1 MPKVV
6 YTVDEKQTLLDR
18 ANEFMKKNPD
28 ASRAR
33 VAKYTGCAI
42 TILQKWEK
50 LGLLKLPPLMT
61 KKQVRKQYN
70 WANHLGKLNG

>member
-6 YTVDEKQTLLDR
+6 YTVDEKQNLINR
-18 ANEFMKKNPD
+18 ANDFMKKNPE

-33 VAKYTGCAI
+33 VARYAGCAI
-42 TILQKWEK
+42 SILQKWEK
-50 LGLLKLPPLMT
+50 LGLLKLPPVMT

-70 WANHLGKLNG
+70 WSNHLGKLNG